1 MQNAPLQ
8 TIELGNLVVTPFA
21 LDTMTAKF
29 DLTLSVT
36 KDREELSASIEYAT
50 ALFDPATIERLAR
63 HYGVLLDGLVA
74 SPDTRISELPLLGGA
89 ERRQLL
95 VEWSATAADCPKGHL
110 LHALFVEQA
119 ARDPDV
125 VAVVFE
131 AEQLSYGELNARA
144 NQLAHHLRGLGV
156 GPEVVVGL
164 CVERSL
170 DMVVGILGIL
180 KAGGAYLPLDPSYPK
195 DRLAYL
201 LNDAGILVLLTQE
214 KLLASLP
221 LMAAKTVCL
230 DRDTS
235 QWALAPD
242 VDPPTLCGPANLA
255 YVIYTSGSTGRP
267 KGVMVTHGNV
277 TGLFAS
283 TGEAFGFG
291 SEDVWTLFHSYA
303 FDFSVW
309 EMWGA
314 LLYGGRL
321 VVVPYWVSRTPE
333 AFHDLLAAAGV
344 TVLNQTPS
352 AFRQLLQ
359 TDAFAEDRRQLALR
373 LVIFG
378 GEALDPWSLRPWFA
392 RHGEVYPRLVN
403 MYGITETTVHVT
415 MCDQGSA
422 QLAGKGSIIGHPIDG
437 VRTYLLDA
445 YLQPVP
451 VGVEGELYIG
461 GFGLARGYL
470 GRPGLTAER
479 FVPDPFGAA
488 GERLYRTGDLARWR
502 TGGTLEYAG
511 RIDHQVK
518 IRGHRIEPGEIEAAL
533 CALETVRQAIVVLLD
548 DASGGKQLVAYVVS
562 EAEPEALRTALRE
575 CLPDYMVPS
584 AFVLLDVLPLTLN
597 GKIDRKALPTPDIN
611 AHAHGQ
617 YVAPRNPAEAT
628 LCQIWAETLGL
639 DRVGIDDN
647 FFELGGHSLLAVTL
661 IERLRQAGLQTE
673 VRTLFSKPTPAGLAG
688 AMGTGSGVAVP
699 PNLIPSGCDA
709 IRPEML
715 SLVDLSQADIDR
727 ITGEVPGGASNVQDI
742 YPLAP
747 LQEGILFHHL
757 MAAKGDPYLMPV
769 LLAFDGR
776 ERLDGFLGAMQAVI
790 ARHDILRTAV
800 VWDGLPEAVQVV
812 WREATV
818 SVEAVSL
825 DPAEGDIGEQLRAR
839 FDPRQFRLDLRRAPL
854 LRGFIA
860 RDASRDR
867 WLLLLLAHH
876 LVLDHTT
883 LEILVE
889 EARAHLLGPA
899 GGLPLPMPFRNFVAQ
914 ARLGMRRSDHEAF
927 FKAMLADVS
936 EPTAPFG
943 LLDVR
948 GDGSGV
954 AEARLNL
961 DPALARAVRKRARTL
976 GVSAASLCHQA
987 FAQVLAQ
994 VSGHTDVVFGTVL
1007 LGRMH
1012 GGEQLNRALGIFIN
1026 TLPVRVR
1033 VGAVSVSESARR
1045 MHELLG
1051 ELLRHEHASLALAQR
1066 CSAVVAPAPLFSA
1079 LLNYRHSPIEE
1090 RASGGA
1096 APPDWEGVETLYVE
1110 ERTNYPLTLSVDD
1123 FGEGFQLT
1131 AQTQAPIVP
1140 HRVCDFMQVAL
1151 ERLVNTLEMAPETA
1165 ARTIDVLSDV
1175 ERRQL
1180 LVEWNATVADC
1191 SKGRLLHALFEEQ
1204 AARNPDAVAVVFEA
1218 KQLTYAELNARANQL
1233 AHHLRSLGVG
1243 AEAIVGICVER
1254 SLEMIIGILGILK
1267 AAAAYLP
1274 LDPSY
1279 PGERLAYMIEDA
1291 RPLLVLTQERLREHL
1306 PTAPKT
1312 FCLDTEWEKV
1322 AGANQG
1328 NPAAAA
1334 TAQNLAYV
1342 IYTSGSTGRPKGV
1355 SVSHQNA
1362 GRLFAATEAEY
1373 GFAGTDVWA
1382 LFHSFAFDFSVWE
1395 IFGALLY
1402 GGRLVIVPYW
1412 ISRSPEAF
1420 HEFLVTNSVTVL
1432 NQTPSSFYQLDAADA
1447 VTGADQS
1454 LSLRLVIFGGEALE
1468 LQRLAGWFAR
1478 HDDDFPEL
1486 VNMYGIT
1493 ETTVHVTLLR
1503 LKRED
1508 ATGVSGGAI
1517 GRQLGDLQ
1525 AYVLDAA
1532 GRPAP
1537 IEVAGELYI
1546 GGPGLAR
1553 GYLGRP
1559 DLTAERFVPNPF
1571 GTAGERLYRTG
1582 DLARYKCDGII
1593 EYLGRT
1599 DQQVKIR
1606 GFRIELGEIEARLVE
1621 HPVISAVAVTAR
1633 ETETSKQ
1640 LAAYVVCA
1648 PNAQL
1653 DFESIRGWL
1662 RERLPD
1668 YMVPSVFV
1676 RLDVLPLT
1684 PNGKINRKA
1693 LPAPVGGPNPQA
1705 RYAAPRTAIEE
1716 ILAEIWKEILG
1727 VKKVGVTDNFFALG
1741 GDFDSEHTDGKP
1753 CPAAGADDYPPAAV
1767 RASDHRR
1774 IGCGNGNRR
1783 ENGGA
1788 SDGG

>member
-1 MQNAPLQ
+1 MTSVIGPAASRGNLSVAKTALLKKRLRGEMSPSTASAQIASRPAGPAPLSFAQLRLWFLDQLEPASPSYNIPAGFWLKGLLDVAALERSLNEILRRHEILRASFPAADGTPIQVIAAERHLTLAIETVVDLSKTTVEAVQILAREEAIRPFNLAEGPLIRVRLFQLAEPQSQITTGFDYLMVVTLHHIVADAWSIDILIRELAALYPAFVARQLSPLNELPIHYSDYAHWQRTALDGGYLNSQLVYWRERLAGHEGVLNLPSDRPRPAAGSHRGQAFSWRLSSSVTHRLDELCRREGVTLFMTLLAAFNILLSRYTGQTDLCIGSPVANRNRIETEGLVGFLTNTLVLRTKVSDDPPFLELLRRVREVTLGALANQDLPFERLVEELSPERDLGPAPLVQVMFVLQNAPLQ

-74 SPDTRISELPLLGGA
+74 SPDTRISELPLLSGA

-119 ARDPDV
+119 ARDPDA

-283 TGEAFGFG
+283 TGAAFGFG

-776 ERLDGFLGAMQAVI
+776 ERFDGFLGAMQAVI

-812 WREATV
+812 WREAT
-818 SVEAVSL
+818 
-825 DPAEGDIGEQLRAR
+825 AERGSCVVGPGGRR
-839 FDPRQFRLDLRRAPL
+839 HRRA
-854 LRGFIA
+854 I
-860 RDASRDR
+860 
-867 WLLLLLAHH
+867 
-876 LVLDHTT
+876 
-883 LEILVE
+883 
-889 EARAHLLGPA
+889 
-899 GGLPLPMPFRNFVAQ
+899 
-914 ARLGMRRSDHEAF
+914 
-927 FKAMLADVS
+927 
-936 EPTAPFG
+936 
-943 LLDVR
+943 
-948 GDGSGV
+948 
-954 AEARLNL
+954 
-961 DPALARAVRKRARTL
+961 
-976 GVSAASLCHQA
+976 
-987 FAQVLAQ
+987 
-994 VSGHTDVVFGTVL
+994 
-1007 LGRMH
+1007 
-1012 GGEQLNRALGIFIN
+1012 
-1026 TLPVRVR
+1026 
-1033 VGAVSVSESARR
+1033 
-1045 MHELLG
+1045 
-1051 ELLRHEHASLALAQR
+1051 
-1066 CSAVVAPAPLFSA
+1066 
-1079 LLNYRHSPIEE
+1079 
-1090 RASGGA
+1090 
-1096 APPDWEGVETLYVE
+1096 
-1110 ERTNYPLTLSVDD
+1110 
-1123 FGEGFQLT
+1123 
-1131 AQTQAPIVP
+1131 
-1140 HRVCDFMQVAL
+1140 
-1151 ERLVNTLEMAPETA
+1151 
-1165 ARTIDVLSDV
+1165 
-1175 ERRQL
+1175 
-1180 LVEWNATVADC
+1180 
-1191 SKGRLLHALFEEQ
+1191 
-1204 AARNPDAVAVVFEA
+1204 
-1218 KQLTYAELNARANQL
+1218 
-1233 AHHLRSLGVG
+1233 
-1243 AEAIVGICVER
+1243 
-1254 SLEMIIGILGILK
+1254 
-1267 AAAAYLP
+1267 
-1274 LDPSY
+1274 
-1279 PGERLAYMIEDA
+1279 
-1291 RPLLVLTQERLREHL
+1291 
-1306 PTAPKT
+1306 
-1312 FCLDTEWEKV
+1312 
-1322 AGANQG
+1322 AGA
-1328 NPAAAA
+1328 
-1334 TAQNLAYV
+1334 L
-1342 IYTSGSTGRPKGV
+1342 
-1355 SVSHQNA
+1355 
-1362 GRLFAATEAEY
+1362 
-1373 GFAGTDVWA
+1373 
-1382 LFHSFAFDFSVWE
+1382 
-1395 IFGALLY
+1395 
-1402 GGRLVIVPYW
+1402 
-1412 ISRSPEAF
+1412 
-1420 HEFLVTNSVTVL
+1420 
-1432 NQTPSSFYQLDAADA
+1432 
-1447 VTGADQS
+1447 
-1454 LSLRLVIFGGEALE
+1454 
-1468 LQRLAGWFAR
+1468 
-1478 HDDDFPEL
+1478 
-1486 VNMYGIT
+1486 
-1493 ETTVHVTLLR
+1493 
-1503 LKRED
+1503 
-1508 ATGVSGGAI
+1508 
-1517 GRQLGDLQ
+1517 
-1525 AYVLDAA
+1525 
-1532 GRPAP
+1532 
-1537 IEVAGELYI
+1537 
-1546 GGPGLAR
+1546 
-1553 GYLGRP
+1553 
-1559 DLTAERFVPNPF
+1559 
-1571 GTAGERLYRTG
+1571 
-1582 DLARYKCDGII
+1582 
-1593 EYLGRT
+1593 
-1599 DQQVKIR
+1599 
-1606 GFRIELGEIEARLVE
+1606 
-1621 HPVISAVAVTAR
+1621 
-1633 ETETSKQ
+1633 
-1640 LAAYVVCA
+1640 
-1648 PNAQL
+1648 
-1653 DFESIRGWL
+1653 
-1662 RERLPD
+1662 
-1668 YMVPSVFV
+1668 
-1676 RLDVLPLT
+1676 
-1684 PNGKINRKA
+1684 
-1693 LPAPVGGPNPQA
+1693 
-1705 RYAAPRTAIEE
+1705 
-1716 ILAEIWKEILG
+1716 
-1727 VKKVGVTDNFFALG
+1727 
-1741 GDFDSEHTDGKP
+1741 
-1753 CPAAGADDYPPAAV
+1753 
-1767 RASDHRR
+1767 
-1774 IGCGNGNRR
+1774 
-1783 ENGGA
+1783 
-1788 SDGG
+1788 